1 MRICMELSAERA
13 QLDRLRAAY
22 KDHLVIK
29 GSCRLKWLERE
40 IDMQEEKVKLL
51 TAARNATHPGGCL
64 ACASRAT
71 CSLLS
76 VVD

>member
-22 KDHLVIK
+22 KDHLAVE
-29 GSCRLKWLERE
+29 GNSRLKWLERE
-40 IDMQEEKVKLL
+40 IDMQEEKVKVL
-51 TAARNATHPGGCL
+51 TAARNATYPGGCL

-71 CSLLS
+71 CILLS

>member
-1 MRICMELSAERA
+1 MELSSERA

-22 KDHLVIK
+22 KDHLAVE
-29 GSCRLKWLERE
+29 GNSRLKWLERE
-40 IDMQEEKVKLL
+40 IDMQEEKVKVL

>member
-22 KDHLVIK
+22 KDHLAVE
-29 GSCRLKWLERE
+29 GNSRLKWLERE
-40 IDMQEEKVKLL
+40 IDMQEEKVKGL